1 MIDRPTRPI
10 AVLALSFLMLVPL
23 AAQQGSE
30 GWYGRTGAKSDDFA
44 PLKIYASSF
53 KIEVPKNWQ
62 LVPGHTGTLFST
74 TEKTKRSQVGA
85 AMIVEHMRLQA
96 AIDPSILGSLGEE
109 LLKDVQARE
118 PSGSGFTQQV
128 LTAGA
133 RSLILIQYDRP
144 GLSGGPDHVVQYSIP
159 MGTIMYNL
167 ICIAPKAAIEK
178 YRGMFAYTAASFAPV
193 DTGS

>member
-1 MIDRPTRPI
+1 MTDRTTRLT
-10 AVLALSFLMLVPL
+10 AVLALSTLILVPL

-30 GWYGRTGAKSDDFA
+30 AWYGRTGAKSKDFE
-44 PLKIYASSF
+44 PLKMYASSF

-62 LVPGHTGTLFST
+62 LVPGHTGTLFTT

-85 AMIVEHMRLQA
+85 AMIVQHMRLQA
-96 AIDPSILGSLGEE
+96 AIDPSILPSLGEE
-109 LLKDVQARE
+109 LLKDVQLRE

-133 RSLILIQYDRP
+133 RSLILIHYDRP
-144 GLSGGPDHVVQYSIP
+144 GLFGAPDHVVQYSMP
-159 MGTIMYNL
+159 QGTIMYNL

-178 YRGMFAYTAASFAPV
+178 YRAMFAYAAASFSPV